1 MLTEVANSVAPTS
14 AASALG
20 HMPMGAAAPA
30 PGTPRFGDL
39 LPSIADFAT
48 APSPA
53 ATAEPVVTSP
63 VLARHAPAPPPPGIG
78 LSGDTPTTATVVT
91 AASGAGDPIDMATT
105 PDPVIPTGPP
115 TGGSEAADP
124 TSVAATEAVRVTD
137 APDDDEEI
145 ATDAVVADAAPP
157 VPAPTP
163 AQPVP
168 VQRGIIA
175 AAPAT
180 APSDEA
186 TTAKAAIRPTGVSTA
201 AAGDAGP
208 RVANPAADRSRAPT
222 EQTTAIAAP
231 PGGEQAAAPIPVLAD
246 GGLTAARI
254 DPAPAPADAA
264 NRATVRA
271 DRFVDEM
278 RVAIGRQIA
287 AGREE
292 VTVRLDPPELGRIH
306 VRIGFD
312 TGGELRTVMATETA
326 AALQLMRRNLDQLD
340 LSLAQAGVRTDA
352 QSFRFENPQ
361 PGGGNAGGGNA
372 GGGDGRQPHGYRSE
386 RADDHAPTTD
396 DAPLRRRRMLGRVD
410 MIA

>member
-1 MLTEVANSVAPTS
+1 
-14 AASALG
+14 
-20 HMPMGAAAPA
+20 MPMGAAAPA

-78 LSGDTPTTATVVT
+78 LAGDTPTTTTVAAAA
-91 AASGAGDPIDMATT
+91 AASGARDPIDIATT
-105 PDPVIPTGPP
+105 PDPAIPTGPP
-115 TGGSEAADP
+115 TGGSEAAAP

-157 VPAPTP
+157 VPAPTS

-168 VQRGIIA
+168 VQRGIVTA

-180 APSDEA
+180 APSNEA
-186 TTAKAAIRPTGVSTA
+186 ATAKAAIRPTGVSTA

-208 RVANPAADRSRAPT
+208 RVANLAADRSRAPT
-222 EQTTAIAAP
+222 EQTTAVATP
-231 PGGEQAAAPIPVLAD
+231 PGGEQAAAPIPLLAD
-246 GGLTAARI
+246 GGLTAARL
-254 DPAPAPADAA
+254 DAAPAPADAA

-292 VTVRLDPPELGRIH
+292 VTIRLDPPELGRIH

-312 TGGELRTVMATETA
+312 PGGELRTVMATETA

-361 PGGGNAGGGNA
+361 AGGGNA
-372 GGGDGRQPHGYRSE
+372 GGGDGRQPHAYRSE